1 VSDERHD
8 EIAARLRDEAG
19 ARAPERLRADVMLRV
34 RAEPRP
40 RRVRH
45 RRQYWRPLGG
55 LAAAACVLAALVLGL
70 SHLNVSSNGSAS
82 AGATSAAA
90 GAGGGVL
97 SPGLDDVHGN
107 TERRAAPSALLPPKR
122 AERLTT
128 TTNKALQFQAA
139 GVPRPLRLAIM
150 GRLALSPPLPKA
162 LGPLDLHRGH
172 GSH

>member
-8 EIAARLRDEAG
+8 EIAARLRDGAG

-40 RRVRH
+40 RRIRH
-45 RRQYWRPLGG
+45 RRQYWRPLAS
-55 LAAAACVLAALVLGL
+55 LAAAACVLAALVVGL

-82 AGATSAAA
+82 AGATSAVA
-90 GAGGGVL
+90 GAGGGL
-97 SPGLDDVHGN
+97 ASPGLEIVPGS
-107 TERRAAPSALLPPKR
+107 TVKRSPAPSLPPR
-122 AERLTT
+122 GFTGTT
-128 TTNKALQFQAA
+128 TSKALQFQAA
-139 GVPRPLRLAIM
+139 GVPRPLRFAIM

-162 LGPLDLHRGH
+162 LGTLDLHRGH